1 MLRDRFK
8 RKKDDSVVSFLGAQ
22 TEFTGKLA
30 FAGTVQ
36 LHGYFEGEIISRGTL
51 VVGKESVVHATVH
64 SNVLRIFGEVH
75 GDLIA
80 AERIEL
86 CAPAK
91 VYGNLRTP
99 RLAVEDGVLFEG
111 GCSMS
116 SVEVEIPA
124 LMDEGAQSGVDL
136 DEDPLEAMSAGAWS
150 SSYEERAEEPQGASH
165 EEDLGIGKHD

>member
-8 RKKDDSVVSFLGAQ
+8 RKKDDSVVSFLGSQ
-22 TEFTGKLA
+22 TEFTGKLS
-30 FAGTVQ
+30 FVGSVQ
-36 LHGYFEGEIISRGTL
+36 LHGFFEGEIISRGTL
-51 VVGKESVVHATVH
+51 VVGKESVVHATVR
-64 SNVLRIFGEVH
+64 SNILRIFGEVH

-86 CAPAK
+86 YAPAK

-116 SVEVEIPA
+116 SVDVEIPA
-124 LMDEGAQSGVDL
+124 LLDEEDRTGVDL
-136 DEDPLEAMSAGAWS
+136 DEDPLEAISAQAWS
-150 SSYEERAEEPQGASH
+150 SSFEEQSESEEEPPR
-165 EEDLGIGKHD
+165 EEEIGIGKLD

>member
-8 RKKDDSVVSFLGAQ
+8 RKKDDSVVSFLGSQ
-22 TEFTGKLA
+22 TEFTGKLS

-36 LHGYFEGEIISRGTL
+36 LHGIFEGEIISRGTL
-51 VVGKESVVHATVH
+51 VVGKESVVNATVR
-64 SNVLRIFGEVH
+64 SNILRIFGEVH

-86 CAPAK
+86 CSPAK

-111 GCSMS
+111 SCSMS
-116 SVEVEIPA
+116 SVDVEAPSLIRDGEDGG
-124 LMDEGAQSGVDL
+124 LGI
-136 DEDPLEAMSAGAWS
+136 DEDPLEAISAQAWPS
-150 SSYEERAEEPQGASH
+150 SFEDQEDPVDTPPH